1 MTFPSP
7 GTQTRLDTSLQG
19 NISNN
24 VQYNVTMVA
33 VNAIGASQPSN
44 PILFTKQPGVYFMYM
59 SKEL

>member
-1 MTFPSP
+1 MTFPP
-7 GTQTRLDTSLQG
+7 LRTQTSLDTTLQG

-44 PILFTKQPGVYFMYM
+44 PILFTKQPGMYFMYM